1 MSPKAMKL
9 LEMLCEAELN
19 QPMENLQPIP
29 LGGYD
34 TLECLWPLNERL
46 KPRLEHIKTVS
57 YRKQFEKAADK
68 AIEDYLMKDDDWS
81 ALPLV
86 VWRILLERHQQAIT
100 LCVTNAQAENTA
112 VMFMPAALSGSAR
125 TKFAVAFLWYA
136 MKLPYKVTDTA
147 QLDIVSPF
155 DHLNTRLQ

>member
-9 LEMLCEAELN
+9 L
-19 QPMENLQPIP
+19 
-29 LGGYD
+29 
-34 TLECLWPLNERL
+34 
-46 KPRLEHIKTVS
+46 
-57 YRKQFEKAADK
+57 
-68 AIEDYLMKDDDWS
+68 DWS

-100 LCVTNAQAENTA
+100 LCVINAHAENTA

-125 TKFAVAFLWYA
+125 TKFAVAFLLYA